1 MLYIVFGNIN
11 KRVCDFSRT
20 DGQTIVLAIY
30 QFDLKR
36 TEDDFELRSFAGE
49 RLRRSADRRREKAG
63 RRESRSNCC
72 CAKQVNVYDLSFDG
86 VVQFEIIGELVVPQN
101 VGELDRLQE
110 DADQLRDERLRATTF
125 GLRNVADFEIQ
136 YVHSVQ
142 QLLNRVRSVRQFVC
156 FMIRPQNGRL
166 KHFH

>member
-1 MLYIVFGNIN
+1 M
-11 KRVCDFSRT
+11 
-20 DGQTIVLAIY
+20 
-30 QFDLKR
+30 
-36 TEDDFELRSFAGE
+36 
-49 RLRRSADRRREKAG
+49 
-63 RRESRSNCC
+63 
-72 CAKQVNVYDLSFDG
+72 NVYDLSFDG

-156 FMIRPQNGRL
+156 LMIRPQNGRL